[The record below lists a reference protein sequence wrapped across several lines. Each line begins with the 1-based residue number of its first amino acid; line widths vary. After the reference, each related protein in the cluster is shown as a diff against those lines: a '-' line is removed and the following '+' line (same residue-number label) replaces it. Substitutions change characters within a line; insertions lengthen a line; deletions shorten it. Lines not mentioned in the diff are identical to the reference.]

1 MIKKQIQNGVLLMI
15 WGEIVA
21 DVPYGKYNYDY
32 ITQLGKYLL
41 RSVSHQSVLS
51 MVREYLKR
59 MSEI

>member
-1 MIKKQIQNGVLLMI
+1 MI
-15 WGEIVA
+15 WGKIVA

-41 RSVSHQSVLS
+41 RSISHQSVIS